1 VFLKLKKHGVTSRLS
16 SCFGLKFPIFLYVRV
31 LFFFYDDSKMWYIFL
46 ILYVSYLILGPHWES
61 KLIEKK
67 PVLLVDSV
75 KELFRRSI
83 FISYV
88 SLLYAAWFLYS
99 PSYATAVNALL
110 LSGGATYG
118 FYTKY
123 GPEKPVP
130 MHIILNIFLLVMS
143 MKYLDFQTVLTV
155 CLLVFYHLT
164 RNALYL
170 PA

>member
-1 VFLKLKKHGVTSRLS
+1 
-16 SCFGLKFPIFLYVRV
+16 
-31 LFFFYDDSKMWYIFL
+31 MWYIFV

-61 KLIEKK
+61 KLLERK
-67 PVLLVDSV
+67 PLLIVDSM
-75 KELFRRSI
+75 KELGRRSI

-88 SLLYAAWFLYS
+88 SLLYTAWFLYR

-123 GPEKPVP
+123 GPEKPIP
-130 MHIILNIFLLVMS
+130 MHVILNVFLLIMS
-143 MKYLDFQTVLTV
+143 MEYLDFQTLLTAS
-155 CLLVFYHLT
+155 LLVFYQLT
-164 RNALYL
+164 RNVLYL

>member
-1 VFLKLKKHGVTSRLS
+1 
-16 SCFGLKFPIFLYVRV
+16 
-31 LFFFYDDSKMWYIFL
+31 MWYIFL

-61 KLIEKK
+61 KLLERK
-67 PVLLVDSV
+67 PLLIVDSM
-75 KELFRRSI
+75 KELGRRSI

-88 SLLYAAWFLYS
+88 SLLYTAWFLYR

-123 GPEKPVP
+123 GPEKPIP
-130 MHIILNIFLLVMS
+130 MHVILNVFLLIMS
-143 MKYLDFQTVLTV
+143 MEYLDFQTLLTV
-155 CLLVFYHLT
+155 SLLVFYQLT
-164 RNALYL
+164 RNVLYL

>member
-1 VFLKLKKHGVTSRLS
+1 
-16 SCFGLKFPIFLYVRV
+16 
-31 LFFFYDDSKMWYIFL
+31 MWYIFV

-61 KLIEKK
+61 KLLERK
-67 PVLLVDSV
+67 PLLIVDSM
-75 KELFRRSI
+75 KELGRRSI

-88 SLLYAAWFLYS
+88 SLLYTAWFLYR

-123 GPEKPVP
+123 GPEKPIP
-130 MHIILNIFLLVMS
+130 MHVILNVFLLIMS
-143 MKYLDFQTVLTV
+143 MEYLDFQTVLTV
-155 CLLVFYHLT
+155 SLLVFYQLT
-164 RNALYL
+164 RNMLYL

>member
-1 VFLKLKKHGVTSRLS
+1 
-16 SCFGLKFPIFLYVRV
+16 
-31 LFFFYDDSKMWYIFL
+31 MWYIFV

-61 KLIEKK
+61 KLLERK
-67 PVLLVDSV
+67 PLLIVDSV
-75 KELFRRSI
+75 KELARRSI

-88 SLLYAAWFLYS
+88 SLLYTAWFLYR

-123 GPEKPVP
+123 GPEKPIP
-130 MHIILNIFLLVMS
+130 MHVILNVFLLIMS
-143 MKYLDFQTVLTV
+143 MEYLDFQTLLTV
-155 CLLVFYHLT
+155 SLLVFYQLT
-164 RNALYL
+164 RNVLYL

>member
-1 VFLKLKKHGVTSRLS
+1 
-16 SCFGLKFPIFLYVRV
+16 
-31 LFFFYDDSKMWYIFL
+31 MWYIFV

-61 KLIEKK
+61 KLLERK
-67 PVLLVDSV
+67 PLLIVDSM
-75 KELFRRSI
+75 KELGRRSI

-88 SLLYAAWFLYS
+88 SLLYTAWFLYR

-123 GPEKPVP
+123 GPEKPIP
-130 MHIILNIFLLVMS
+130 MHVILNVFLLIMS
-143 MKYLDFQTVLTV
+143 MEYLDFQTVLTV
-155 CLLVFYHLT
+155 SLLVFYQLT
-164 RNALYL
+164 RNVLYL

>member
-1 VFLKLKKHGVTSRLS
+1 
-16 SCFGLKFPIFLYVRV
+16 
-31 LFFFYDDSKMWYIFL
+31 MWYIFV

-61 KLIEKK
+61 KLLERK
-67 PVLLVDSV
+67 PLLIVDSA
-75 KELFRRSI
+75 KEIARRSI

-88 SLLYAAWFLYS
+88 SLLYTAWFLYR

-123 GPEKPVP
+123 GPEKPIP
-130 MHIILNIFLLVMS
+130 MHVILNVFLLIMP
-143 MKYLDFQTVLTV
+143 MEYLDFQTLLTV
-155 CLLVFYHLT
+155 SLLVFYQLT
-164 RNALYL
+164 RNVLYL

>member
-1 VFLKLKKHGVTSRLS
+1 
-16 SCFGLKFPIFLYVRV
+16 
-31 LFFFYDDSKMWYIFL
+31 MWYIFM

-61 KLIEKK
+61 KLLERK
-67 PVLLVDSV
+67 PLLFVDSM
-75 KELFRRSI
+75 KELGRRSI

-88 SLLYAAWFLYS
+88 SLLYTAWFLYR
-99 PSYATAVNALL
+99 PSYATAINALL

-130 MHIILNIFLLVMS
+130 MHVILNVFLLIMS
-143 MKYLDFQTVLTV
+143 MEYLDFQTLLTIS
-155 CLLVFYHLT
+155 LLVFYQLT
-164 RNALYL
+164 RDVLYL